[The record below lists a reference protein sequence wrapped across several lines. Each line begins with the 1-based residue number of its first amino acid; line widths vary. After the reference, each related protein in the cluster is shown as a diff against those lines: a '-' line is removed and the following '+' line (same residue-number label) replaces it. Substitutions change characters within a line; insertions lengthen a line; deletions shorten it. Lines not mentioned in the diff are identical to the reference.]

1 MPNYNQKDFLNKI
14 MQVESSGG
22 KDYNHPVITAPN
34 LQEGTR
40 AIGRYGL
47 MPNTVKELVNRRRL
61 RGTVSPEMLELTDL
75 PSEEIKA
82 RLEASPEL
90 EDQFA
95 NDLAT
100 HVLQR
105 QGGDEDKAAYSWIQG
120 HNLSPNE
127 ITPETLDQ
135 SPYVQKFQRVNQTL
149 NPKPS
154 SPAPQG
160 DPEEDDEQ

>member
-1 MPNYNQKDFLNKI
+1 

-22 KDYNHPVITAPN
+22 KDTDHPVVTAPN
-34 LQEGTR
+34 LQQGTR

-61 RGTVSPEMLELTDL
+61 RGTVSPDMMDLTDL
-75 PSEEIKA
+75 PPEEIKA

-90 EDQFA
+90 EEQFA
-95 NDLAT
+95 NDLAN
-100 HVLQR
+100 HVIQR

-120 HNLSPNE
+120 HNLSPDE
-127 ITPETLDQ
+127 IKPETLEQ
-135 SPYVQKFQRVNQTL
+135 SPYVQKFRRVNETL
-149 NPKPS
+149 NPKPT
-154 SPAPQG
+154 PLPQG